1 MTDENSIKIHQSNT
15 CNLRDELLSLST
27 GERAA
32 RLGDLIRNRLAQT
45 MGIDAA
51 EIDDDTPFQVFKR
64 EWKFTPDLHGIL
76 IFHSVIKDVIENAL
90 ERSFYVYEL
99 LLHPRETG
107 MLNTIRRLT
116 TYLAEDMEIPAPSGT
131 FTDPHEGA
139 NWAWDLPKS
148 LPEGATRNPPVI
160 FPLSS
165 PRAGSTIFRIM
176 LEGHP
181 DLFAPPELFLLMF
194 ESMAERRKQID
205 ANGYYWFP
213 IGLSQA
219 LEMEGFTPVAAA
231 QRLQQ
236 LEADNVPIQQVYQMS
251 QKLIGDRILVDRTP
265 AYPFHPAWLQRAEQL
280 FDGAKYVHLTRHPY
294 PVIESTVR
302 MRFHK
307 TLLGNHVGFWDE
319 NPWIFA
325 EKMWAVSYSNNIAF
339 LKTVP
344 QNRQHTVRYE
354 DLVTNTESVMRG
366 VCAFLEIPFHPAVL
380 DPYKGERRQDGMGDP
395 NVKVR
400 RQVDP
405 ALATAWQKNRP
416 PLQLNAFSQ
425 RIAQELGYEL

>member
-1 MTDENSIKIHQSNT
+1 MSDENSIKIHQSNT
-15 CNLRDELLSLST
+15 CNLRDELLSHST

-45 MGIDAA
+45 LGIDAA

-64 EWKFTPDLHGIL
+64 EWKFSRDLHGIL
-76 IFHSVIKDVIENAL
+76 VFHSVIKDVIENAL

-181 DLFAPPELFLLMF
+181 DLFAPPELFSAKIQGF
-194 ESMAERRKQID
+194 SSQ
-205 ANGYYWFP
+205 NPTCFP
-213 IGLSQA
+213 NRVLW
-219 LEMEGFTPVAAA
+219 
-231 QRLQQ
+231 
-236 LEADNVPIQQVYQMS
+236 
-251 QKLIGDRILVDRTP
+251 KRIRTVDSIT
-265 AYPFHPAWLQRAEQL
+265 
-280 FDGAKYVHLTRHPY
+280 G
-294 PVIESTVR
+294 
-302 MRFHK
+302 
-307 TLLGNHVGFWDE
+307 
-319 NPWIFA
+319 
-325 EKMWAVSYSNNIAF
+325 
-339 LKTVP
+339 
-344 QNRQHTVRYE
+344 
-354 DLVTNTESVMRG
+354 
-366 VCAFLEIPFHPAVL
+366 
-380 DPYKGERRQDGMGDP
+380 
-395 NVKVR
+395 
-400 RQVDP
+400 
-405 ALATAWQKNRP
+405 
-416 PLQLNAFSQ
+416 
-425 RIAQELGYEL
+425 